1 MSYTNILLA
10 RSLNKIRSFTKDFEI
25 SKTIKV
31 DAKSMSLLEFS
42 ALNYLSKYRNILVG
56 LDIPVEPEQDVFHN
70 YEILEVSKFTHG
82 ALMTLAWTVNVLEE
96 DEPFVVAPID
106 GIVLTDVS
114 KFAESMFEDAV
125 QIGLIT
131 FPSKN
136 PKFSYLRLKGK
147 EIIEFAEKEV
157 IGPLATSGVFYFQNK
172 KILLQCIEWSL
183 MNNVNR
189 DGQYYLAPALNYAIG
204 ENMKIGLWEVA
215 ENDYFRFSNEDQF
228 KISLERLREKIAS

>member
-25 SKTIKV
+25 SETLEI
-31 DAKSMSLLEFS
+31 DGKSISLLEFS
-42 ALNYLSKYRNILVG
+42 ALNYSSKNRNILVG
-56 LDIPVEPEQDVFHN
+56 LDIPVGPGLDFFDN
-70 YEILEVSKFTHG
+70 YEILNVSKFTHG
-82 ALMTLAWTVNVLEE
+82 ALMTLAWTVNALEE

-106 GIVLTDVS
+106 GIVLTDIG
-114 KFAESMFEDAV
+114 KFAETMFEDSV
-125 QIGLIT
+125 QIGLVV

-136 PKFSYLRLKGK
+136 PNFSYLRLKGK
-147 EIIEFAEKEV
+147 EIIEFAEKEI

-172 KILLQCIEWSL
+172 EILLRCIEWSL

-189 DGQYYLAPALNYAIG
+189 EGEYYLAPALNYAIG
-204 ENMKIGLWEVA
+204 ENMKIGLWEVV

-228 KISLERLREKIAS
+228 TISLERLRKKIAS

>member
-56 LDIPVEPEQDVFHN
+56 LDIEVKSEQDVFHN

-82 ALMTLAWTVNVLEE
+82 ALMTLAWTVNVLEG

-136 PKFSYLRLKGK
+136 PNFSYLRLKGK

>member
-1 MSYTNILLA
+1 
-10 RSLNKIRSFTKDFEI
+10 
-25 SKTIKV
+25 
-31 DAKSMSLLEFS
+31 
-42 ALNYLSKYRNILVG
+42 
-56 LDIPVEPEQDVFHN
+56 
-70 YEILEVSKFTHG
+70 
-82 ALMTLAWTVNVLEE
+82 MTLAWTVNALEE

-106 GIVLTDVS
+106 GIVLTDIG
-114 KFAESMFEDAV
+114 KFAETMSEDAV
-125 QIGLIT
+125 QIGLVA

-136 PKFSYLRLKGK
+136 PNFSYLRLKGK

-157 IGPLATSGVFYFQNK
+157 IGPLATSGIFYFQNK

-189 DGQYYLAPALNYAIG
+189 EGEYYLAPALNYAIG

-228 KISLERLREKIAS
+228 TISLERLRKKIAS